1 MAKTTKKVTLEDIL
15 NAKKVI
21 EEKQN
26 IPFYSKTFDGEIE
39 IEDVSPEKIL
49 SIVNSSSKDE
59 PLRGDYELIYECCP
73 IFRSKEMQ
81 EAYNI
86 EDPVMVVEK
95 AFGKNIIEID
105 SLAKHILKRY
115 GYYEDV
121 QKIKKQS

>member
-1 MAKTTKKVTLEDIL
+1 MAKKVTIEDIL
-15 NAKKVI
+15 KTKQII

-39 IEDVSPEKIL
+39 IEDISPERIL

-59 PLRGDYELIYECCP
+59 PLRADYELIYECCP
-73 IFRSKEMQ
+73 IFRNKKLQ
-81 EAYNI
+81 EAYDI

-105 SLAKHILKRY
+105 SLAKHILKKY

-121 QKIKKQS
+121 EKIKKQS

>member
-1 MAKTTKKVTLEDIL
+1 MAKNITVEDIL
-15 NAKKVI
+15 KTKKVI

-26 IPFYSKTFDGEIE
+26 KPFYSKTFDGEIE

-73 IFRSKEMQ
+73 VFRSKELQ
-81 EAYNI
+81 EAYDI

-95 AFGKNIIEID
+95 AFCQNIIEID
-105 SLAKHILKRY
+105 NLAKHILKKY
-115 GYYEDV
+115 GYYGDV
-121 QKIKKQS
+121 EKIKKPS